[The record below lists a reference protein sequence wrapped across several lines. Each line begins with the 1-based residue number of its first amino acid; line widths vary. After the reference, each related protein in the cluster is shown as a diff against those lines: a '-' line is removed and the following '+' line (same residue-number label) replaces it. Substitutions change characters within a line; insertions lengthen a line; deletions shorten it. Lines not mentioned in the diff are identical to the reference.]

1 MTTARI
7 ETPFGEVMLSSP
19 VGVAGDPARAP
30 SGLPEQLRVD
40 GCLTAT
46 LNIAFGAGQEVEVT
60 LVCDVRSAK
69 AHRTGGDDVTGWEVE
84 TPDLAGAFGLPG
96 PKAMERLGLRV
107 AGYAEAKAGIT
118 LRLHSETAQ
127 VAAIPF
133 AAAWTL
139 NPDEETQLAPWLA
152 LERALPD
159 AIA

>member
-19 VGVAGDPARAP
+19 VGAAGDPARAP

-46 LNIAFGAGQEVEVT
+46 LNIAFGAAQEVEVT
-60 LVCDVRSAK
+60 LVCDTGRAK
-69 AHRTGGDDVTGWEVE
+69 VWRAGGDDLTGWEVE
-84 TPDLAGAFGLPG
+84 ADRLAGAFALPG
-96 PKAMERLGLRV
+96 PKAFQKLGLRV

-118 LRLHSETAQ
+118 LRLHSDAAQ